1 MISHRSALTDGDSD
15 DMPYLGA
22 NRDYDSG
29 SYQGVNRR
37 TMTMLHIKALLDG
50 DYDDRS

>member
-1 MISHRSALTDGDSD
+1 MISPRSALTDGDCD

-29 SYQGVNRR
+29 SYQGINR
-37 TMTMLHIKALLDG
+37 L
-50 DYDDRS
+50 